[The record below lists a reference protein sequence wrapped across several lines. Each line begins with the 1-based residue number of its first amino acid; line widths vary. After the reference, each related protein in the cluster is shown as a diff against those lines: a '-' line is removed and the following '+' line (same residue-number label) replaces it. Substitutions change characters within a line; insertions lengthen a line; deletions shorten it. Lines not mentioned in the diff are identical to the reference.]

1 HPELV
6 SKDAEDSPFSYNNDG
21 SINDGDDHEWT
32 GDQDVLRG
40 GGGWCELLGKRCI
53 LNEDMPENKSAGPSQ
68 LKQQRTN
75 NSEFVDLTTDIID
88 FTHSSPVPQATDN
101 VPIVASP
108 LRSSSPIQY
117 GSGDEQ
123 ELDEFMEQIKE
134 KADAFKEAAAIL
146 RTQLQYKNQIWM
158 KTLSHRKFGCDV
170 MHFIDDIQLY
180 EETGRKHETTWVEG
194 KSKSEKHQAKF
205 TMGYM

>member
-1 HPELV
+1 
-6 SKDAEDSPFSYNNDG
+6 
-21 SINDGDDHEWT
+21 
-32 GDQDVLRG
+32 
-40 GGGWCELLGKRCI
+40 
-53 LNEDMPENKSAGPSQ
+53 
-68 LKQQRTN
+68 
-75 NSEFVDLTTDIID
+75 IID
-88 FTHSSPVPQATDN
+88 LTHSSPVPQATDN

-134 KADAFKEAAAIL
+134 KADAFEEAAAIL
-146 RTQLQYKNQIWM
+146 RTQL
-158 KTLSHRKFGCDV
+158 SDCKFERDV
-170 MHFIDDIQLY
+170 MHFVDDIQLY
-180 EETGRKHETTWVEG
+180 EKTGRKRENTWMEG